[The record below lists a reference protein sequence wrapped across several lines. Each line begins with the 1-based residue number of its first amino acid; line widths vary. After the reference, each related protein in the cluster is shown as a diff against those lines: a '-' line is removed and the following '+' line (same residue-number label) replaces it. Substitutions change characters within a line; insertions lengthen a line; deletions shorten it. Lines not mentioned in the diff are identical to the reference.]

1 MILLLTPKTM
11 NDFSSYEWLEIE
23 LPEDPIKSGKFDI
36 DNESLEVDE

>member
-1 MILLLTPKTM
+1 M